1 MGHSRAASPRKT
13 SRAKTSR
20 KKPKNPSPAPLNVSQ
35 PALYLRIKARIR
47 ARLKPGQAWGAYH
60 SGMLVQQY
68 KRAGGTYRT
77 ARPIAS
83 SSTSRERAGS
93 SLARWYKERW
103 VDVCAWPARRPCGR
117 ASAARGPFPYCR
129 PSVRVTG
136 RTPRT
141 VQQLSAAE
149 RKRRCA
155 TKRRSPS
162 RRVTR

>member
-13 SRAKTSR
+13 SRA

-68 KRAGGTYRT
+68 KRAGGTYRA
-77 ARPIAS
+77 ARPIAAP
-83 SSTSRERAGS
+83 SRLHKRSGS
-93 SLARWYKERW
+93 DLARWYKERW

-117 ASAARGPFPYCR
+117 ASASRGPFPYCR

-149 RKRRCA
+149 RRRRCA
-155 TKRRSPS
+155 AKRRGAPVRS
-162 RRVTR
+162 V